1 MIIKDTEFFSDISH
15 EEVERIKE
23 LAEIN
28 VILFLVMLE
37 IENTGKYPTWVIR
50 LMEAQKR
57 IESLI

>member
-1 MIIKDTEFFSDISH
+1 MIIKDTEFFSDISP
-15 EEVERIKE
+15 EEEERIKE

-37 IENTGKYPTWVIR
+37 IENTGKYPMWVIR

-57 IESLI
+57 IEGLI